1 MEEGAVTGAE
11 DETAVKSEAG
21 AIIEPETV
29 EGKAPDRD
37 DADGGIT
44 VSPSS
49 GSHSLPAAPM
59 EDTASSR
66 KVSATGSS
74 GMPCRP
80 SPEQVTTAIR

>member
-21 AIIEPETV
+21 AGIEPETV

-49 GSHSLPAAPM
+49 GSHSISSPYFTISSSYTCIKSMTLPYF
-59 EDTASSR
+59 
-66 KVSATGSS
+66 S
-74 GMPCRP
+74 GNIP
-80 SPEQVTTAIR
+80 SQYFGMT